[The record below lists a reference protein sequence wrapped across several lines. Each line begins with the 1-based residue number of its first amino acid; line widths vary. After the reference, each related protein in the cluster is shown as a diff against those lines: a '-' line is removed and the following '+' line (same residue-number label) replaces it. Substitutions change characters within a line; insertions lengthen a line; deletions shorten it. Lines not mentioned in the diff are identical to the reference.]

1 VRLRNGEDSA
11 MGKAVIDASKKAK
24 TGSRRNALK
33 ETFVERLQIIMDTI
47 FENVDKSCL
56 RKIYLFGSYAY
67 GEPNKDSDID
77 LCVVFADDI
86 DDNEAYMKIAK
97 PLYHKKI
104 IPLDM
109 LVYHEY
115 EFNLKKMKNGIV
127 NTIITKG
134 RLLYG

>member
-1 VRLRNGEDSA
+1 MDILL
-11 MGKAVIDASKKAK
+11 KAK
-24 TGSRRNALK
+24 RSSPAGKTLK
-33 ETFVERLQIIMDTI
+33 GAFEERLQIIMDTI
-47 FENVDKSCL
+47 FENLDKKCL

-67 GEPNKDSDID
+67 GRPNKDSDID
-77 LCVVFADDI
+77 ICVVFTDDT
-86 DDNEAYMKIAK
+86 DDNEAYLKIAK

-104 IPLDM
+104 IPLDI

-115 EFNLKKMKNGIV
+115 EFDLKKTQKGIV